1 MNSANSSTKS
11 WNKPALE
18 KLGTLK
24 DVAGPNTVGNDGV
37 TNTKNKS

>member
-11 WNKPALE
+11 WNKPSLE

-24 DVAGPNTVGNDGV
+24 DVAGSGTVGNDQGPQ
-37 TNTKNKS
+37 TKNKS